1 MSDPTALRS
10 QKREEVFRNFCG
22 DVFGSL
28 GRTDQRKAAE
38 TYLYGLLNCSGRKS
52 IRRLVATAPGRS
64 EQSLQQFINQSPWDP
79 EPIRRRLF
87 SHLIQQI
94 KPTAYVLEE
103 VHFPKHGRYSAAV
116 ERQYVPSLGR
126 VCNCQLAIA
135 VTLTDDH
142 LTVPINWR
150 LMVPEAWG
158 RDVERRAR
166 ARMPDH
172 ELPRPYWQYQIEVL
186 DDMAL
191 EWGLPSA
198 PVVVDT
204 CNRNNVESF
213 LAGLEQRRQ
222 QYLVHVSATMRVWY
236 VARAPHPPASTAGST
251 RTLPWHLT
259 VSDLI
264 SRTWNLVRET
274 VEWQHEGTSVLRSQF
289 LLLPVRAIVSEGVG
303 RRSTGSAP
311 HRVLLCEWPLGKARP
326 LGFWLT
332 NMVDRPLSELVSLAK
347 IRSLVRPRLEAFAD
361 RYGLRDYEGRTFAG
375 WHHHVALCSAAYTY
389 DVLAELADQGLDPP
403 VRTTSST
410 PPAAPATGW
419 THSEP
424 EPRRIA

>member
-1 MSDPTALRS
+1 MTEPTTTRS
-10 QKREEVFRNFCG
+10 QWSEEDFRSFCT
-22 DVFGSL
+22 DVFASL
-28 GRTDQRKAAE
+28 GRTDQRNAAE
-38 TYLYGLLNCSGRKS
+38 TYLYGLLNCAGRKS
-52 IRRLVATAPGRS
+52 IRRLVETAPGRS

-87 SHLIQQI
+87 ERLVQHL
-94 KPTAYVLEE
+94 KPSAYVIEE

-116 ERQYVPSLGR
+116 ERQYVHTLGR
-126 VCNCQLAIA
+126 VCNCQLAIT
-135 VTLTDDH
+135 VTLTDED

-158 RDVERRAR
+158 RDVERRTR

-172 ELPRPYWQYQIEVL
+172 ELPRPYWQYQVEVL

-204 CNRNNVESF
+204 ANRTNIEPF

-222 QYLVHVSATMRVWY
+222 QYLVHVSPTQRVWY
-236 VARAPHPPASTAGST
+236 ETPGNRTPRPQTASLGDTQ
-251 RTLPWHLT
+251 TLPWHLT

-264 SRTWNLVRET
+264 ARTWNLPRET
-274 VEWQHEGTSVLRSQF
+274 VEWRHEGATGLRSQF
-289 LLLPVRAIVSEGVG
+289 LQLPVRATLSDGVAG
-303 RRSTGSAP
+303 RAHGPAP
-311 HRVLLCEWPLGKARP
+311 QRTLLCEWPLGKARP
-326 LGFWLT
+326 RGFWLT
-332 NMVDRPLSELVSLAK
+332 NMVDRPLSELVALAK
-347 IRSLVRPRLEAFAD
+347 IRLHAAPRLEAFAD

-389 DVLAELADQGLDPP
+389 DVIAE
-403 VRTTSST
+403 RTGTRC
-410 PPAAPATGW
+410 PGGEDRLEYAA
-419 THSEP
+419 S
-424 EPRRIA
+424 